1 MKYNFTAQ
9 PAILDDHQLASQAG
23 WVTLYHYDAESLEYA
38 SAGMEYLP
46 LGVGLPAHSVAD
58 APIIQPKT
66 GMALVRD
73 LTANQWVT
81 VADHRHQTVY
91 DIETKNESIIF
102 ALGPIPKNKTLIQPM
117 HEFDIWTGIAWG
129 IDQQALKARHIATAA
144 QQKTA
149 LIKQVSEHINILL
162 DAIAMDNQPTDIQQL
177 AALKQYRVAL
187 MRIDSNAAPEIDW
200 PELPR

>member
-1 MKYNFTAQ
+1 MKYNFAVTA
-9 PAILDDHQLASQAG
+9 AVLDKHQLASQAG
-23 WVTLYHYDAESLEYA
+23 WVTLYHYDAVSLEYA

-58 APIIQPKT
+58 APVIQPKT

-81 VADHRHQTVY
+81 VADHRHQAVY
-91 DIETKNESIIF
+91 DIETKYESIIF
-102 ALGPIPKNKTLIQPM
+102 ALGPIPKNKTLMQPM
-117 HEFDIWTGIAWG
+117 HEFDQWTGTAWE
-129 IDQQALKARHIATAA
+129 IDQQALKASHIAAVS

-162 DAIAMDNQPTDIQQL
+162 DAIAMDNQQTDIQQL
-177 AALKQYRVAL
+177 TALKHYRVAL
-187 MRIDSNAAPEIDW
+187 MRIDPNVAPDIDW

>member
-1 MKYNFTAQ
+1 MKYDFAVTA
-9 PAILDDHQLASQAG
+9 AVLDKHQLASQAG
-23 WVTLYHYDAESLEYA
+23 WITLYHYDADSLEYA
-38 SAGMEYLP
+38 SASMEYLP

-73 LTANQWVT
+73 LTVNQWVT
-81 VADHRHQTVY
+81 VEDHRHKTVY
-91 DIETKNESIIF
+91 DIETKAESIIS
-102 ALGPIPKNKTLIQPM
+102 ALGPMPHNKTQLQPT
-117 HEFDIWTGIAWG
+117 HEFDQWTGAAWEV
-129 IDQQALKARHIATAA
+129 DQQALKASHITAAA

-162 DAIAMDNQPTDIQQL
+162 DAIAMDNQQTDIQQL

-187 MRIDSNAAPEIDW
+187 MRIDPSAAPEIDW

>member
-1 MKYNFTAQ
+1 MKYDFTVQ
-9 PAILDDHQLASQAG
+9 SAILDDRQLANQAG
-23 WVTLYHYDAESLEYA
+23 WVTLYHYDAVSLEYA

-58 APIIQPKT
+58 APVIQPKT

-73 LTANQWVT
+73 LSANQWIT

-91 DIETKNESIIF
+91 DIETKTESIIS
-102 ALGPIPKNKTLIQPM
+102 ALGPMPHNKTQLQPT
-117 HEFDIWTGIAWG
+117 HEFDIWTGAAWEV
-129 IDQQALKARHIATAA
+129 DQQALKASHIATAS

-149 LIKQVSEHINILL
+149 LINQVSDHINILL
-162 DAIAMDNQPTDIQQL
+162 DAIAMDNQQTDIQQL

-187 MRIDSNAAPEIDW
+187 LRINTSTAPEIDW

>member
-1 MKYNFTAQ
+1 MKYDFTVQ

-91 DIETKNESIIF
+91 DIETKNESIIS
-102 ALGPIPKNKTLIQPM
+102 ALGPMPHNKTLIQPT
-117 HEFDIWTGIAWG
+117 HEFDRWTGTAWKV
-129 IDQQALKARHIATAA
+129 DQQALKARHIATAA

>member
-58 APIIQPKT
+58 APVIQPKT

-73 LTANQWVT
+73 LTENQWIT
-81 VADHRHQTVY
+81 VEDHRHQTVY
-91 DIETKNESIIF
+91 DIETKTESIIS
-102 ALGPIPKNKTLIQPM
+102 ALGPMPHNKTQLQPT
-117 HEFDIWTGIAWG
+117 HEFDQWTGAAWEV
-129 IDQQALKARHIATAA
+129 DQQALKASHITAA
-144 QQKTA
+144 VQQKTA

-162 DAIAMDNQPTDIQQL
+162 DAIAMDNQQTDIQQL

>member
-1 MKYNFTAQ
+1 MKYDFAVQ

-23 WVTLYHYDAESLEYA
+23 WITLYHYDAESLEYA

-58 APIIQPKT
+58 APIFQPKT

-81 VADHRHQTVY
+81 VADYRHQMVY
-91 DIETKNESIIF
+91 DIETKHESIIF
-102 ALGPIPKNKTLIQPM
+102 SLGPMPHNKTLIQPM
-117 HEFDIWTGIAWG
+117 HEFDIWTGNAWEV
-129 IDQQALKARHIATAA
+129 DQQALKTRHIAAA
-144 QQKTA
+144 VQQKTA

-162 DAIAMDNQPTDIQQL
+162 DAIAMDNQQTDIQQL
-177 AALKQYRVAL
+177 AALKHYRVAL
-187 MRIDSNAAPEIDW
+187 MRIDPNTAPDIDW
-200 PELPR
+200 PELSQ